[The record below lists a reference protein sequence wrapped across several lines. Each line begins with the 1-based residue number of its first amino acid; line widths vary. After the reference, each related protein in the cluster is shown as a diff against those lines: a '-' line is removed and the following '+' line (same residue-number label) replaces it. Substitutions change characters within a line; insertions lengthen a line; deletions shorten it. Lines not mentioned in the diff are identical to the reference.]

1 MFPTHYTHYS
11 NAKDV
16 HQHGGSQL
24 WTGMFKTNIVYK
36 YDSYIPAERRED
48 KKFYGY
54 LTKTVEDGVKLQ
66 FTEVSSRHR
75 RLCDDGKEV
84 KNEKSTRSTAYLTT
98 IDGNGKEVKN
108 ENSSL
113 STASPPTMDGNAE
126 NSSAKYVII
135 GVCVSVLLLS
145 LIIVSLACFYRH
157 RMTTNVSSQAHYIS
171 PTFSTR
177 IYENNVTVTDND
189 RRGVQNENSD
199 LTSQHYYATPTEIH
213 YEQNQELQS
222 FRNATREVNHKEDHD
237 TEELTNTG
245 AYESLQER
253 K

>member
-98 IDGNGKEVKN
+98 I
-108 ENSSL
+108 
-113 STASPPTMDGNAE
+113 DGNAE